1 MANGEDGAGS
11 TGTSRL
17 EAFSDSV
24 LAVIITIMAFDL
36 RAPVGSGFSSLAH
49 RLPALLV
56 YILSFVFVGIYWNN
70 HHHLLRAAARISGGV
85 MWANLFLL
93 FCLSLTPVATE
104 WVADEYAH
112 EWPAATYGVVAIA
125 AALSYTLLVRMII
138 RADRNNSFV
147 AAALGSDIKGLVS
160 IGLYG
165 LGIGLAFVDWALAY
179 AMYAIVSAIWF
190 IPDRRLARHPSASAS
205 S

>member
-1 MANGEDGAGS
+1 MTSGADATEA

-24 LAVIITIMAFDL
+24 MAVIITIMAFEL
-36 RAPVGSGFSSLAH
+36 RAPVGSSFSSLAH

-56 YILSFVFVGIYWNN
+56 YILSFTFVGIYWNN
-70 HHHLLRAAARISGGV
+70 HHHLLRAASRISGAV

-104 WVADEYAH
+104 WVSDEYGH
-112 EWPAATYGVVAIA
+112 TWPAATYGLVALG

-138 RADRNNSFV
+138 RADRNNAFV
-147 AAALGSDIKGLVS
+147 AGALGSDIKGLVS
-160 IGLYG
+160 LGLYAIG
-165 LGIGLAFVDWALAY
+165 VGLAFVDWALAY
-179 AMYAIVSAIWF
+179 ATYAVVSAIWF
-190 IPDRRLARHPSASAS
+190 IPDRRLAKHPDR
-205 S
+205 